1 VVAPPPDVFELDPE
15 LASALRSLSPLD
27 REALLLIAWEDL
39 TPSQAARAPDQ
50 PGGVSRPPAAGAP
63 TPSRGA

>member
-27 REALLLIAWEDL
+27 REALLLIAW
-39 TPSQAARAPDQ
+39 
-50 PGGVSRPPAAGAP
+50 
-63 TPSRGA
+63 